1 MTSSPADPPT
11 PMRFRRHTRILAAA
25 ALAAVPAVGARAQ
38 DVSASAILQIYEA
51 SWQTI
56 EKRTPDIFMAGYG
69 HIWTPP
75 PGRAEQG
82 SLSVGYDVYD
92 RFDLGS
98 TGNPT
103 LYGTETGL
111 KSVVNE
117 SHKAG
122 VNVYTDL
129 VWNHNGF
136 ADQGT
141 A

>member
-1 MTSSPADPPT
+1 MTSSPFAAAD
-11 PMRFRRHTRILAAA
+11 PMRFRRSAHILAAA

-38 DVSASAILQIYEA
+38 DVSASAILQFYEA

-56 EKRTPDIFMAGYG
+56 ERRTSDIFMTGYG

-82 SLSVGYDVYD
+82 NLSVGYDVYD

-111 KSVVNE
+111 RTTVNE
-117 SHKAG
+117 AHKAG

-136 ADQGT
+136 AD
-141 A
+141 